1 MNLFFVRMCKCA
13 ALLCWLVIENSTECR
28 AQQTAI
34 TCREPVKVDANTWK
48 YNSVSCTS
56 GNGITSVIVSLFN
69 GEIASNTSDIRP
81 SSIHTSLG
89 SNPQVYTY
97 FFAPAITADQTADF
111 IRGMTFSVN
120 NTGAKTS
127 ASVTVDA
134 NPSHLP
140 PGATITTFDHP
151 DGTTHYY
158 VFVDKE
164 RFVRWDDAYR
174 EAKSYYLM
182 GMRGYL
188 ATITGKEEDDVLV
201 NISGWAA
208 WSGGTRIDV
217 QTDAKTIDIGESKKD
232 GSNRLGHF
240 MWNCGPE
247 TGVIY
252 FTGKT
257 SQNGQAVGYS
267 SWQEGEPNAS
277 LWSGKDLSEPECCMQ
292 INYDGRLWNDLSPVD
307 QENAIARGFFIEFGG
322 TENTGSGPMAIKYK
336 RPAQPVD
343 NDQWYFYD
351 PANQA
356 SSSEV
361 SLTFAPHIYILNVK

>member
-34 TCREPVKVDANTWK
+34 TCREPVKVTPSTWK

-69 GEIASNTSDIRP
+69 GKIASNTSGIRP
-81 SSIHTSLG
+81 SSTHTSLG

-97 FFAPAITADQTADF
+97 FFAQPITADQTADF

-164 RFVRWDDAYR
+164 RFVRWDDAYH

-188 ATITGKEEDDVLV
+188 ATITSKEEDDVLV

-217 QTDAKTIDIGESKKD
+217 QTDAKTIDIGESRKD
-232 GSNRLGHF
+232 GSNRLGYF

-247 TGVIY
+247 TGVTY

-257 SQNGQAVGYS
+257 SQNGQAVGYN
-267 SWQEGEPNAS
+267 SWQRGEPNAAT
-277 LWSGKDLSEPECCMQ
+277 WSGKDLSEPECCMQ
-292 INYDGRLWNDLSPVD
+292 INYDGRWWNDLSPVD
-307 QENAIARGFFIEFGG
+307 QEMAIARGFFIEFGG

-361 SLTFAPHIYILNVK
+361 SLTFAPNIYILNVK